1 MFHGL
6 HPVDKQQLEL
16 SHISFFRWNEMRKY
30 VKFCKYFAVLTIFLL
45 FLNRKGLDKEA
56 FMNYSLNETRFY
68 GIVVE
73 STKILKSIGNIT
85 DNESTI
91 FTDYLWSGIGENGT
105 EVILSESDEK
115 INKKKIEEGY
125 QKFAFNEFVSSM
137 ISAGN
142 FTT

>member
-30 VKFCKYFAVLTIFLL
+30 VKFCEYFAVLTIFLL

-56 FMNYSLNETRFY
+56 FMNYSLNETGFY

-115 INKKKIEEGY
+115 TNKKKIEEGY

-137 ISAGN
+137 ISAGKY
-142 FTT
+142 TI

>member
-1 MFHGL
+1 
-6 HPVDKQQLEL
+6 
-16 SHISFFRWNEMRKY
+16 MRKY

-73 STKILKSIGNIT
+73 STKILKSTGNST

-105 EVILSESDEK
+105 EVILSESDK
-115 INKKKIEEGY
+115 KTNKKKIEEGY

-137 ISAGN
+137 ISAGKL
-142 FTT
+142 TI